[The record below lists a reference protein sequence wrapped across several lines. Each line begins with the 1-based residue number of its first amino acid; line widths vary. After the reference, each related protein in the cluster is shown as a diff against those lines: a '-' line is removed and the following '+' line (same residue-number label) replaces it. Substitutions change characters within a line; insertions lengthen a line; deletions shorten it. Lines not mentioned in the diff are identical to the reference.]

1 MTKILFVCTGNSARS
16 QFAEAFAKYY
26 AGDLVSV
33 ASAGTSPAGLNPNAV
48 WAMNEV
54 GIDIRHQTSDPLSA
68 FQLGDFD
75 CVVTLCG
82 DARDNCPAFPRD
94 VRPEHWSIPDPAK
107 SRGTPLEVLKAFR
120 VVRYQV
126 ERRVK
131 NLLERV
137 LRIELP
143 GE

>member
-26 AGDLVSV
+26 AGNMVSV

-54 GIDIRHQTSDPLSA
+54 GIDILHQTSDPLSA

-82 DARDNCPAFPRD
+82 DARDNCPALPPD
-94 VRPEHWSIPDPAK
+94 VRREHWSIPDPAT
-107 SRGTPLEVLKAFR
+107 SRGAPSEILKAFR

-131 NLLERV
+131 NLLER
-137 LRIELP
+137 ELGRP
-143 GE
+143 

>member
-1 MTKILFVCTGNSARS
+1 MTKILFICTGNSARS
-16 QFAEAFAKYY
+16 QFAEAFARYY
-26 AGDLVSV
+26 AGNLVQV

-82 DARDNCPAFPRD
+82 DARDNCPALPPG
-94 VRPEHWSIPDPAK
+94 VRGEHWGIPDPAR
-107 SRGTPLEVLKAFR
+107 SRGTPAEVLRSFR

-131 NLLERV
+131 ALLGRE
-137 LRIELP
+137 LR
-143 GE
+143 